1 LFEEFVMTQVP
12 QAVIWLVSAV
22 LVEAAVIDGRQL
34 RVPNWLTFHFVI
46 GGLVFAAWYGGRAM
60 LLSSLAGTG
69 VGLISL
75 LPLYAIG
82 GMGAGDVKL
91 MAGVG
96 AWLGPWLTFWAF
108 VSTAL
113 VGGLLG
119 VAMIVASGNVIR
131 HWVMFQTI
139 GHEILSIRNP
149 AVLAERAG
157 ERKKNM
163 MLLPY
168 GIPIAIGS
176 IACFGW
182 MGLLF

>member
-1 LFEEFVMTQVP
+1 MTQVP

-34 RVPNWLTFHFVI
+34 RVPNWLTFPFCARGPGVCR
-46 GGLVFAAWYGGRAM
+46 LVRRPRGACLW
-60 LLSSLAGTG
+60 SLAGTG

-96 AWLGPWLTFWAF
+96 AWLGPVLTFWAF

-119 VAMIVASGNVIR
+119 VAMILASGNVIR
-131 HWVMFQTI
+131 HWVMLQTI

-157 ERKKNM
+157 ERKKTM

-176 IACFGW
+176 IAYFGW
-182 MGLLF
+182 MGLFF

>member
-1 LFEEFVMTQVP
+1 MTQVP

-22 LVEAAVIDGRQL
+22 LIEAAVIDGRRL
-34 RVPNWLTFHFVI
+34 RVPIWLTFHFVL
-46 GGLVFAAWYGGRAM
+46 GGLAFAAWSGGREM
-60 LLSSLAGTG
+60 FLWSLAGTG
-69 VGLISL
+69 VGLVSL

-96 AWLGPWLTFWAF
+96 AWLGPWLTLWAF
-108 VSTAL
+108 VSSAL

-119 VAMIVASGNVIR
+119 AAMIVASGNVIR

-182 MGLLF
+182 MGLFF

>member
-1 LFEEFVMTQVP
+1 MTQVP
-12 QAVIWLVSAV
+12 QGVIWLVSAV
-22 LVEAAVIDGRQL
+22 LIEAAVIDGRRL
-34 RVPNWLTFHFVI
+34 RVPNWLTFHFAL
-46 GGLVFAAWYGGRAM
+46 GGLVFAAWSGGREM
-60 LLSSLAGTG
+60 FLWSLAGTG
-69 VGLISL
+69 VGLVSL

-96 AWLGPWLTFWAF
+96 AWLGPVWTFWAF
-108 VSTAL
+108 VSTTL
-113 VGGLLG
+113 VGGLIG
-119 VAMIVASGNVIR
+119 AAMILASGNVIR
-131 HWVMFQTI
+131 HWVLFQTI
-139 GHEILSIRNP
+139 GYEILSIRNP

-163 MLLPY
+163 TLLPY

>member
-1 LFEEFVMTQVP
+1 MTQVP
-12 QAVIWLVSAV
+12 QGVIWLVSAV
-22 LVEAAVIDGRQL
+22 LVVAAVIDGRQL
-34 RVPNWLTFHFVI
+34 RVPNWLTFPFAL
-46 GGLVFAAWYGGRAM
+46 GGLVFTAWYGGREA
-60 LLSSLAGTG
+60 LLWSLGSSLMGIG
-69 VGLISL
+69 VGLVLL

-96 AWLGPWLTFWAF
+96 AWLGPVLTFWAF

-119 VAMIVASGNVIR
+119 VAMIVASGNVIH
-131 HWVMFQTI
+131 HWVMLQTI
-139 GHEILSIRNP
+139 VHEILTIRNP
-149 AVLAERAG
+149 VELAERADQ
-157 ERKKNM
+157 RKKTM

-182 MGLLF
+182 MGKFF

>member
-1 LFEEFVMTQVP
+1 MTQVP

-22 LVEAAVIDGRQL
+22 LVEAAVIDGRRL
-34 RVPNWLTFHFVI
+34 RVPNWLTFHFAL
-46 GGLVFAAWYGGRAM
+46 GGLVFAAWSGGRERF
-60 LLSSLAGTG
+60 LWSLAGTG
-69 VGLISL
+69 VGLVSL

-96 AWLGPWLTFWAF
+96 AWLGPRLTFGAF

-119 VAMIVASGNVIR
+119 MAMIVASGNVIR
-131 HWVMFQTI
+131 HWVMLQTI
-139 GHEILSIRNP
+139 VHEILSIRNP

-176 IACFGW
+176 IAYFGY